1 MATDEK
7 ITELDPSTT
16 INDADLIIV
25 IDNSLGTPVSKK
37 MTRAN
42 YLLDQVTI
50 NLKDATELTLDA
62 DGAVTVT
69 QSWHTIDTFEDAAS
83 DNLVTINGGVEG
95 DILFFRPENDARTI
109 VVDHDADNISCVGQA
124 DITCG
129 EVEDFCILIYDAGL
143 TKWLAVSGG
152 GAAASYASIAETSAA
167 TEAAKAVTPDGLAGS
182 DYGKRS
188 VILQPI
194 ADDLA
199 HTVADGKQYFPTP
212 EWLAGWN
219 LVDVRTR
226 IITAGTTNL
235 FSVMVHNLTQTADM
249 LSTVCSI
256 DTGELLSDTAAAPV
270 VIDAAEDDITSG
282 DLLRI
287 DFKAIHSTPGKGA
300 YIELVFSMP

>member
-1 MATDEK
+1 M
-7 ITELDPSTT
+7 
-16 INDADLIIV
+16 
-25 IDNSLGTPVSKK
+25 
-37 MTRAN
+37 
-42 YLLDQVTI
+42 
-50 NLKDATELTLDA
+50 
-62 DGAVTVT
+62 
-69 QSWHTIDTFEDAAS
+69 
-83 DNLVTINGGVEG
+83 
-95 DILFFRPENDARTI
+95 
-109 VVDHDADNISCVGQA
+109 
-124 DITCG
+124 
-129 EVEDFCILIYDAGL
+129 

-194 ADDLA
+194 ADGA
-199 HTVADGKQYFPTP
+199 THTTGDGKQYFPTP
-212 EWLAGWN
+212 EWMAGWN

-256 DTGELLSDTAAAPV
+256 DTGELLSDTAAAAV

-287 DFKAIHSTPGKGA
+287 DFDAIHTTPGKGA